1 MQAEQPELSEVPA
14 PLSSPRGLKARFD
27 HWRHH
32 NPKTEA
38 VTFFFGGFCFDL
50 LMLHRIDSAPML
62 IHQGTYLSLLAVLL
76 VVDHRLTYA
85 EERGVEIAK
94 WRGWV
99 AKLVEIRHGLIHFLF
114 GTLLNAFIVFYFRA
128 ASGIWAFLFL
138 IGLGAVLVA
147 NELPRFRMLGPVM
160 RYALYSFALTSYLAY
175 LFPTLAGQLD
185 AKLFVA
191 AVLISSGATLSL
203 WWVAR
208 RFSHDHDWNARK
220 GAVPGLAIQAL
231 LLALYI
237 ADAVPPVPLSLTGI
251 AIAHNVEWQGPR
263 VRIETESP
271 RWKFWAQGDTEFKA
285 RPGDRVFVF
294 AKVFAPKGF
303 RDALKVRWE
312 VKHPSRG
319 WERSD
324 LIPLTITGG
333 ERDWRGFAYKQNYRP
348 GSWRVTIETDE
359 GRPVGSIRFTITED
373 LSTEER
379 VLRERWE

>member
-1 MQAEQPELSEVPA
+1 VQ
-14 PLSSPRGLKARFD
+14 
-27 HWRHH
+27 
-32 NPKTEA
+32 
-38 VTFFFGGFCFDL
+38 
-50 LMLHRIDSAPML
+50 
-62 IHQGTYLSLLAVLL
+62 
-76 VVDHRLTYA
+76 
-85 EERGVEIAK
+85 IAK
-94 WRGWV
+94 WRLGP
-99 AKLVEIRHGLIHFLF
+99 LVEIRHGLIHFLF
-114 GTLLNAFIVFYFRA
+114 GTLLNAFIVFYSA
-128 ASGIWAFLFL
+128 PPGDWAFLFL
-138 IGLGAVLVA
+138 IGLGAVGRQRA
-147 NELPRFRMLGPVM
+147 PRWMLGSD
-160 RYALYSFALTSYLAY
+160 ALRPYSFALTSYLAY
-175 LFPTLAGQLD
+175 LFPTMAGQLD

-208 RFSHDHDWNARK
+208 RFSHDQDWNARK

-271 RWKFWAQGDTEFKA
+271 PWKFWAHGDTEFKA